1 MVIGH
6 ACWKCL
12 VGDECFK
19 FSTTHPS
26 LHGLVN
32 RQKPHTGFGGYL
44 RSIYFALV
52 AMSTVGYGDIA
63 PKNIV
68 EISFAAV
75 FILIGG
81 LALPAVIGGISV
93 YILNFGMTAKLFR

>member
-1 MVIGH
+1 LE
-6 ACWKCL
+6 KCFERDFCSFSL
-12 VGDECFK
+12 RHPPTC
-19 FSTTHPS
+19 FSTSTNVNNHPKI
-26 LHGLVN
+26 N
-32 RQKPHTGFGGYL
+32 IQGFGGYL

-63 PKNIV
+63 PRNIV

-81 LALPAVIGGISV
+81 LVLPAVVGGISV